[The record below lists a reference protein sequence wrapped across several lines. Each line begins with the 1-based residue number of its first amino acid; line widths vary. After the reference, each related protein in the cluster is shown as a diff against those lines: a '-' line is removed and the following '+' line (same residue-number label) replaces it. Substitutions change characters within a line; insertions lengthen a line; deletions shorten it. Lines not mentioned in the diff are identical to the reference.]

1 MVMPTRVKIFYY
13 LSLVIGAQ
21 LIILGIAGGVRSLAI
36 SHSNSQLSV
45 KSEQGYQP
53 PSTIGSP
60 KSSVGSGTR

>member
-1 MVMPTRVKIFYY
+1 MPTRVKIFSF

-21 LIILGIAGGVRSLAI
+21 VIMLETSGSVRSTAI
-36 SHSNSQLSV
+36 SHSHSQLSV

-53 PSTIGSP
+53 PITIGSP